1 MLPREDGSYDDAE
14 IADIIKRGKQ
24 QGLHNYLSNNEQSI
38 ENLLTKENATTI
50 WEHTYSVPLGEKS
63 DFGIYLAERSEGK
76 NSYLESNTVN
86 SYITKTLDKFP
97 PFVSKSQSKKTRE
110 DNALMTLEDLA
121 QQYDY
126 KMVGETAEE
135 KIENMMDDN
144 KTLGN
149 LILTTAIEVMARN
162 DIREEFMSSHPGAKV
177 NTLSINGTLGVQDT
191 SGKNPVNYM
200 YDVVQGGTKGT
211 WVATDEYGRV
221 REASKLI
228 DGGIDNS
235 TSALIQGMKIDIA
248 LNDFYKRDQTELT
261 KIYAPKL
268 AELQNKYNLQE
279 QQKARLAGNPM
290 PPMKKYTLDFKE
302 VGNTIDVLVKWENK
316 SLGR

>member
-1 MLPREDGSYDDAE
+1 
-14 IADIIKRGKQ
+14 
-24 QGLHNYLSNNEQSI
+24 
-38 ENLLTKENATTI
+38 
-50 WEHTYSVPLGEKS
+50 
-63 DFGIYLAERSEGK
+63 
-76 NSYLESNTVN
+76 
-86 SYITKTLDKFP
+86 
-97 PFVSKSQSKKTRE
+97 
-110 DNALMTLEDLA
+110 
-121 QQYDY
+121 
-126 KMVGETAEE
+126 MVGETAEE

-162 DIREEFMSSHPGAKV
+162 DIREEFMSSYPGAKV

-248 LNDFYKRDQTELT
+248 LNDFYKRDQTELA
-261 KIYAPKL
+261 KIYVPKL

-290 PPMKKYTLDFKE
+290 PPMKKYTLDFKK